1 MKKFLP
7 IIVILVAGISVIYSL
22 QGGETEEEYIE
33 RIREERQRTA
43 GFMRSNQ
50 ESPFAPDS
58 IAFNGLEYYAP
69 NPAYKVRARL
79 TPIQSQKLLQ
89 MPTSTG
95 EEKKFIRY
103 AYADFELNGQPQ
115 RLLLLQP
122 FESQTMLFLPFA
134 DATSGEETYGGGR
147 YLDIEMPP
155 RTGGKSLELDF
166 NKAYNPYC
174 AYNASFSCPLPPR
187 ENILNVPVRAGEKAY
202 EK

>member
-7 IIVILVAGISVIYSL
+7 IIVVIIAGVSIIYSL

-33 RIREERQRTA
+33 RIKEERKQTA
-43 GFMRSNQ
+43 GFMSSNR

-58 IAFNGLEYYAP
+58 IEFNGLEYYAP
-69 NPAYKVRARL
+69 DPSYKVRARL
-79 TPIQSQKLLQ
+79 TPIQSQKLIQ

-95 EEKKFIRY
+95 EEEKYIRY

-122 FESQTMLFLPFA
+122 FDSQTKLFLTFA
-134 DATSGEETYGGGR
+134 DATSGDETYGGGR

-155 RTGGKSLELDF
+155 RTGGKSVELDF

-174 AYNASFSCPLPPR
+174 AYNASFSCPLPPK
-187 ENILNVPVRAGEKAY
+187 ENVLGIPVRAGEKVY
-202 EK
+202 EE